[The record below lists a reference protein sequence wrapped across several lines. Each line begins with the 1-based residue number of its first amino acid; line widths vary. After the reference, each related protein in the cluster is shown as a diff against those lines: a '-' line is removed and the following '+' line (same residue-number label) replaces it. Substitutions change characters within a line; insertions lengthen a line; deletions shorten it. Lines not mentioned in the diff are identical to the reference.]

1 MQLQDMWPFRIF
13 GVLSANNS
21 RSGNN
26 ACICSDSLSLSLQH
40 STTAKREYPTTEKRE
55 HVISALVA
63 PSQFSI
69 TFFFEW
75 QTAGMMADLLNAVP
89 LRGGGTG
96 TNYRGP
102 EVRVC
107 CINHHSL
114 TDDYA
119 PRYARVTFQM
129 RVSRSDLVWRPS
141 AGPPLLGGLKK
152 CHRGSIP
159 LSAVM
164 LAWPASSPD
173 LKPFHVYL
181 RGNLKRTVYSPSVQ
195 LLVQWNSNKMKRA
208 DSHRDMG
215 LLGYYAAYSGNS

>member
-1 MQLQDMWPFRIF
+1 
-13 GVLSANNS
+13 
-21 RSGNN
+21 
-26 ACICSDSLSLSLQH
+26 
-40 STTAKREYPTTEKRE
+40 
-55 HVISALVA
+55 
-63 PSQFSI
+63 
-69 TFFFEW
+69 
-75 QTAGMMADLLNAVP
+75 
-89 LRGGGTG
+89 
-96 TNYRGP
+96 
-102 EVRVC
+102 
-107 CINHHSL
+107 
-114 TDDYA
+114 
-119 PRYARVTFQM
+119 
-129 RVSRSDLVWRPS
+129 
-141 AGPPLLGGLKK
+141 LLGGLKK

>member
-141 AGPPLLGGLKK
+141 AGPPLLGGPAKMSPGLDPAL
-152 CHRGSIP
+152 GSH
-159 LSAVM
+159 ACM
-164 LAWPASSPD
+164 ACKFTWF
-173 LKPFHVYL
+173 K
-181 RGNLKRTVYSPSVQ
+181 TVSC
-195 LLVQWNSNKMKRA
+195 LFA
-208 DSHRDMG
+208 G
-215 LLGYYAAYSGNS
+215 